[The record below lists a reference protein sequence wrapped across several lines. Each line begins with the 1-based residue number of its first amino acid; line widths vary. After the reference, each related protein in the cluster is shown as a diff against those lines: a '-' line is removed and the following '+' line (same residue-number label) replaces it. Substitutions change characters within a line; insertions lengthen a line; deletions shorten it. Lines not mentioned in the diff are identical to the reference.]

1 MVTSNSGLYMKRKI
15 AFLTFSSELLRE
27 DKILSS
33 KLYELIEKDCK
44 LDIQYRWFE
53 NNQRKTPQKIYLDS
67 LNAIRKADFFIAD
80 ASIKSNSVGQQI
92 GYAIQQKKP
101 CFILLKNES
110 RGTKE
115 SLFLKGTRNS
125 NVYFIYYSN
134 IEDLKVKLYSNIQSI
149 KDSKPE
155 KFNFLA
161 TKRIRN
167 ILLMESRKRNV
178 TQSELLREIIEEWIA
193 KNYADEHKN

>member
-1 MVTSNSGLYMKRKI
+1 MKKKI
-15 AFLTFSSELLRE
+15 AFLTFSSELLRQ
-27 DKILSS
+27 DKIFYS
-33 KLYELIEKDCK
+33 KLYELIVRGCK

-67 LNAIRKADFFIAD
+67 LNAIRKADFFIAES
-80 ASIKSNSVGQQI
+80 SIKSNSVGQQI

-101 CFILLKNES
+101 CFILLKSES
-110 RGTKE
+110 KNVRE

-125 NVYFIYYSN
+125 NVYFIYYSS
-134 IEDLKVKLYSNIQSI
+134 IEDLKVKLYNNIHSI

-155 KFNFLA
+155 KFNFLT
-161 TKRIRN
+161 TKRIKN
-167 ILLMESRKRNV
+167 ILLKESRQRNV

-193 KNYADEHKN
+193 KNYIDEHKS

>member
-1 MVTSNSGLYMKRKI
+1 MKKKI
-15 AFLTFSSELLRE
+15 AFLTFSSELLQE
-27 DKILSS
+27 DKIFSS
-33 KLYELIEKDCK
+33 KLHELIEKDCK

-53 NNQRKTPQKIYLDS
+53 NNQRKTPQKIYLGS
-67 LNAIRKADFFIAD
+67 LNAIRKADFFIAE

-101 CFILLKNES
+101 CFILLKDES
-110 RGTKE
+110 KNARE

-125 NVYFIYYSN
+125 NVYLIYYSS

-149 KDSKPE
+149 KDYKLE

-161 TKRIRN
+161 TKRIRSV
-167 ILLMESRKRNV
+167 LLKESKKRNV

-193 KNYADEHKN
+193 KNYINGHKT

>member
-1 MVTSNSGLYMKRKI
+1 MKKKV
-15 AFLTFSSELLRE
+15 AFLTFSSELLQK
-27 DKILSS
+27 DKIFSS
-33 KLYELIEKDCK
+33 KLYKLIVKDYK

-53 NNQRKTPQKIYLDS
+53 NNQIKAPQKIYLDS
-67 LNAIRKADFFIAD
+67 LNAIRKADFFIAE

-110 RGTKE
+110 KNARE

-125 NVYFIYYSN
+125 NVYLIYYSS

-149 KDSKPE
+149 KDYKLE

-161 TKRIRN
+161 TKRIRSV
-167 ILLMESRKRNV
+167 LLKESKKRNV

-193 KNYADEHKN
+193 KNYINGHKT

>member
-1 MVTSNSGLYMKRKI
+1 MKKKI
-15 AFLTFSSELLRE
+15 AFLTFSSELLRQE
-27 DKILSS
+27 KIFYS
-33 KLYELIEKDCK
+33 KLYRLIVTDCK

-67 LNAIRKADFFIAD
+67 LNAIRKADFFIAES
-80 ASIKSNSVGQQI
+80 SIKSNSVGQQV

-101 CFILLKNES
+101 CFILLKSELKNV
-110 RGTKE
+110 GE
-115 SLFLKGTRNS
+115 SLFLKGTKNS
-125 NVYFIYYSN
+125 NVYFIYYSS
-134 IEDLKVKLYSNIQSI
+134 IEDLKVKLYNNIHSI

-167 ILLMESRKRNV
+167 ILLRESRKSNV

-193 KNYADEHKN
+193 KNYIDEHKS